1 MAFFVIFTLRKLIN
15 MKTKIIT
22 AIALV
27 SVFLYSCGGSKSVPS
42 TSTTETVKKMELTP
56 ALAEGKGLY
65 ENNCAKCH
73 VLHEPAE
80 YTAEKWTGI
89 LKWMQPKA
97 KITDE
102 QRTTIYNYL
111 VMNK

>member
-1 MAFFVIFTLRKLIN
+1 MAFFVNFTIPKPVN

-22 AIALV
+22 VIALLAIV
-27 SVFLYSCGGSKSVPS
+27 LYSCGGSKSVPAAV
-42 TSTTETVKKMELTP
+42 ETVKKVELTP

-73 VLHEPAE
+73 KLYDPAE
-80 YTAEKWTGI
+80 FTAEKWTGI

-102 QRTTIYNYL
+102 QRTSIYNYL

>member
-1 MAFFVIFTLRKLIN
+1 

-22 AIALV
+22 SVALLA
-27 SVFLYSCGGSKSVPS
+27 VFLYSCGGSKTVAAV
-42 TSTTETVKKMELTP
+42 ETVKKVELSP

-73 VLHEPAE
+73 KLYDPAD

-97 KITDE
+97 QITDE
-102 QRTTIYNYL
+102 QRTSIYNYL

>member
-1 MAFFVIFTLRKLIN
+1 
-15 MKTKIIT
+15 MKTKITT
-22 AIALV
+22 AIVLV
-27 SVFLYSCGGSKSVPS
+27 AVFLYSCGGSKSVA
-42 TSTTETVKKMELTP
+42 TATTVETVKKVELTP

-73 VLHEPAE
+73 RLYDPAE

>member
-1 MAFFVIFTLRKLIN
+1 
-15 MKTKIIT
+15 MKTKIT
-22 AIALV
+22 TVIALLAII
-27 SVFLYSCGGSKSVPS
+27 LYSCGGSKSAPGAS
-42 TSTTETVKKMELTP
+42 ETVNKLELNP

-73 VLHEPAE
+73 KLYDSAE
-80 YTAEKWTGI
+80 YTAEKWSGI

-102 QRTTIYNYL
+102 QRTSIYNYL
-111 VMNK
+111 VINK

>member
-1 MAFFVIFTLRKLIN
+1 MAFFVIFTIPKSIK
-15 MKTKIIT
+15 MKIKIIT
-22 AIALV
+22 VAALL
-27 SVFLYSCGGSKSVPS
+27 SVFLYSCGGTKTVAP
-42 TSTTETVKKMELTP
+42 TAAVETVAKVELSP

-73 VLHEPAE
+73 QLYAPTE

-102 QRTTIYNYL
+102 QRTSIYNYL

>member
-1 MAFFVIFTLRKLIN
+1 
-15 MKTKIIT
+15 MKTKIVT
-22 AIALV
+22 IALIAIV
-27 SVFLYSCGGSKSVPS
+27 LYSCGPSKA
-42 TSTTETVKKMELTP
+42 TKMAEAEKA
-56 ALAEGKGLY
+56 ALIVTQNEGKALY

-73 VLHEPAE
+73 KLYDPAG

-97 KITDE
+97 NITDE
-102 QRTTIYNYL
+102 QRTSIYNYL

>member
-1 MAFFVIFTLRKLIN
+1 MAFFVIFTTPKPDK

-22 AIALV
+22 SVALLAI
-27 SVFLYSCGGSKSVPS
+27 FLYSCGGSKSTAAV
-42 TSTTETVKKMELTP
+42 ETVKKVELSP

-73 VLHEPAE
+73 KLYDPAD

-102 QRTTIYNYL
+102 QRTSIYNYL

>member
-1 MAFFVIFTLRKLIN
+1 MAFFVIFTLPKPIN

-22 AIALV
+22 VIALLAIV
-27 SVFLYSCGGSKSVPS
+27 LYSCGGSKSAPAAV
-42 TSTTETVKKMELTP
+42 ETVKKNELSP

-73 VLHEPAE
+73 KLYDPAD

-102 QRTTIYNYL
+102 QRTSIYNYL

>member
-1 MAFFVIFTLRKLIN
+1 LLFLLHQNQIK
-15 MKTKIIT
+15 MKTKMIT
-22 AIALV
+22 SVALLAI
-27 SVFLYSCGGSKSVPS
+27 FLYSCGGSKSTAAAV
-42 TSTTETVKKMELTP
+42 ETVKKVELTP

-73 VLHEPAE
+73 KLYDPAD

-102 QRTTIYNYL
+102 QRTSIYNYL